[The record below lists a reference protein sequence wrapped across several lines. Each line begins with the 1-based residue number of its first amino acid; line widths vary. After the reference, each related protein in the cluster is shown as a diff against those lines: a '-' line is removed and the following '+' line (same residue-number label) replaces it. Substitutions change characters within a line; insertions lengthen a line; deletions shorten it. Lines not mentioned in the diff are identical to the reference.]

1 MCCRSSRYCTVQFRW
16 VQMAENALNSPVEV
30 RTSIPGRLP
39 NLKILA
45 ELGLSSFE
53 EPAST
58 LFCCDSLSAGGIKNR
73 ITGYAIDN
81 TVAPR
86 LVLNKW
92 SMNERLVEPAM
103 SPPDEHSAVA
113 RKLPILRGA
122 RFGAGS

>member
-1 MCCRSSRYCTVQFRW
+1 MCCRSSRYCTVQFKC
-16 VQMAENALNSPVEV
+16 VHMAVYALNSPEDV

-53 EPAST
+53 VPASA
-58 LFCCDSLSAGGIKNR
+58 LFCCDSLRAGGIKNR
-73 ITGYAIDN
+73 ITGYAIHN
-81 TVAPR
+81 TVASR

-103 SPPDEHSAVA
+103 SPPAAHPAVA
-113 RKLPILRGA
+113 RKLSIL
-122 RFGAGS
+122 